1 MTVACPAA
9 SRFRPQGM
17 ALQNNLLTSFGFGS
31 RFYFRISWSFINTL
45 TFWLTTWLAV
55 FYCVKIASF
64 SHPIFFWLKRRIPRS
79 VSQLLLGSR
88 ILSGLTVVSSATDKS
103 ILVQMVATQGSHGND
118 TLAGRTQT
126 VSLRF
131 FLPHAIIMWSVP
143 FLLFLVPTLSLMFSL
158 RRHLGQMR
166 DRRPGPSDPS
176 TRAHTMALKSP
187 AFFLIIFPLPDYRC
201 CEHPNPPEA
210 PALGLGGGDLCRHLS
225 ALQHLGAQQPQAE
238 KGPEEEASASPEQ
251 GAVCLELSV
260 SRTSTTAQAHEWPEC
275 TRFGALSSLSISF
288 FFAYLLYAP
297 INSFSIPL
305 CFCQPFQGS

>member
-1 MTVACPAA
+1 MTVARPAA

-31 RFYFRISWSFINTL
+31 RFYFRIPCSFINTL

-64 SHPIFFWLKRRIPRS
+64 SHPIFFQLKRGIPRS
-79 VSQLLLGSR
+79 ASQLLLGSR
-88 ILSGLTVVSSATDKS
+88 ILSGLTVVSSATEKS
-103 ILVQMVATQGSHGND
+103 ILAQMVATQGSHGND

-143 FLLFLVPTLSLMFSL
+143 FLLFLVPTLSLVFSL

-176 TRAHTMALKSP
+176 TRAHTMALKVTC
-187 AFFLIIFPLPDYRC
+187 L
-201 CEHPNPPEA
+201 
-210 PALGLGGGDLCRHLS
+210 LS
-225 ALQHLGAQQPQAE
+225 HHIS
-238 KGPEEEASASPEQ
+238 SA
-251 GAVCLELSV
+251 
-260 SRTSTTAQAHEWPEC
+260 
-275 TRFGALSSLSISF
+275 
-288 FFAYLLYAP
+288 
-297 INSFSIPL
+297 
-305 CFCQPFQGS
+305 